1 MKRPWKK
8 LFATFT
14 KKALSDSLIIKKQ
27 RVYQEGGGPWGSIL
41 P

>member
-1 MKRPWKK
+1 MKRPLKRS
-8 LFATFT
+8 FAIFT